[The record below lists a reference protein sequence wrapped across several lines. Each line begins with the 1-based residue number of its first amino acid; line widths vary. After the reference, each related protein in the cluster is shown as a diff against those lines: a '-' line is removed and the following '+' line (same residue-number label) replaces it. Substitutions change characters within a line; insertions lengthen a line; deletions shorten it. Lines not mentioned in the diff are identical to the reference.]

1 MIVNFSKKYQV
12 NTRLQMENTM
22 LEQVHQTRLLGVIID
37 DRLSWQANT
46 DFLIKKAYKRMSLL
60 HRLYE
65 FDIPVQDLIEIYIL
79 YIRSVLESSAVV
91 WNSSLTK
98 GQELELERVQ
108 KVALRIILKDAYE
121 NYKSALFTCSLL
133 TLKERRN
140 ALCLSFAKKCIK
152 NERTSDMFPLNSQSY
167 DTRHMEKFFVTKA
180 KGNRLAKSA
189 IPHMQKLLNRNTK

>member
-1 MIVNFSKKYQV
+1 
-12 NTRLQMENTM
+12 M

-46 DFLIKKAYKRMSLL
+46 DFLIKKAYKRMSLF

-65 FDIPVQDLIEIYIL
+65 FDVPVQDLIEIYIL

-108 KVALRIILKDAYE
+108 KVALRIILKDDYE
-121 NYKSALFTCSLL
+121 NYKSAPFFMLTSYPKRTAKCTLFIFC
-133 TLKERRN
+133 
-140 ALCLSFAKKCIK
+140 KKVHK
-152 NERTSDMFPLNSQSY
+152 
-167 DTRHMEKFFVTKA
+167 K
-180 KGNRLAKSA
+180 
-189 IPHMQKLLNRNTK
+189 